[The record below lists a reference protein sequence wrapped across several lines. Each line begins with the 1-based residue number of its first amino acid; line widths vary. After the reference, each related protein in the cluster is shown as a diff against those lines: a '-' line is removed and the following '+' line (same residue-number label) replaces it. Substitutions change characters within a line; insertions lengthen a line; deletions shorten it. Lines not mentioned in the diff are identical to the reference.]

1 MKEIEKYMSPS
12 EAAYRWGIPE
22 TTLKNYLQGKT
33 KGNLSLEQLIE
44 MGYLKY
50 FIKPGGKRK
59 EWIIH
64 EEVMNTWFPKK
75 QVMKR
80 T

>member
-1 MKEIEKYMSPS
+1 MKEINKYMSPS
-12 EAAYRWGIPE
+12 EAAYLWGIPE

-33 KGNLSLEQLIE
+33 KGHLSLEQMIE

-59 EWIIH
+59 EWTIH
-64 EEVMNTWFPKK
+64 EEAMNTWFPKNQLK
-75 QVMKR
+75 KR